1 MSPRFGSA
9 LGITFAAVVSV
20 ILPRPLHA
28 QNVSS
33 VRNVHVLG
41 GGSQVEIDI
50 ESSAPIVP
58 QTNELGG
65 PDRLLVDFVNAK
77 PSAQLRNQAIN
88 RAQVKDLRV
97 GLFSADPPV
106 TRIVLDLNGP
116 QPYQVFPSGRT
127 TIVKIGK
134 APGSSALSNPPAQP
148 VLIPANYGP
157 QEADVAPTE
166 HATPPPPGPSLAVSF
181 QNEMLS
187 IRADRATLS
196 EVLFAVHQRTGAEIG
211 IPAGAEQEKVAVDLG
226 PAPAAEVLAELL
238 NGSKFNF
245 LILSSPN
252 DPRVLNQVIL
262 SARAE
267 GAMPVQTAIAQPV
280 QPANNEGN
288 EQADQPGQVGRPM
301 LPPRRGENPAADGEI
316 EVPPSTNDGT
326 TN

>member
-1 MSPRFGSA
+1 MFPRFRSA

-20 ILPRPLHA
+20 TLPLPLRA

-33 VRNVHVLG
+33 VRNVQVLG

-134 APGSSALSNPPAQP
+134 VPGQSALSNPAAQP
-148 VLIPANYGP
+148 VLTPASYGT
-157 QEADVAPTE
+157 QEADVAPAE
-166 HATPPPPGPSLAVSF
+166 NAAPPPPRPSLAVSF

-187 IRADRATLS
+187 IHADRATLS

-226 PAPAAEVLAELL
+226 PAPAAEVLEELL
-238 NGSKFNF
+238 NGSRFNF

-252 DPRVLNQVIL
+252 DPRILNQVIL
-262 SARAE
+262 SPRAE
-267 GAMPVQTAIAQPV
+267 GPMPVQTAIAQPT
-280 QPANNEGN
+280 QPTTSQGD
-288 EQADQPGQVGRPM
+288 EQADQPGQVGRRM
-301 LPPRRGENPAADGEI
+301 LSPRRADNPAADGEI
-316 EVPPSTNDGT
+316 EAPPSVNDGT